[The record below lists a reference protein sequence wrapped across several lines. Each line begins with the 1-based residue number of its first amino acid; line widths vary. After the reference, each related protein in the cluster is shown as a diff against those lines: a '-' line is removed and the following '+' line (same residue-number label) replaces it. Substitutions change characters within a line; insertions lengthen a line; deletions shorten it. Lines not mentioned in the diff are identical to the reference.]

1 MGITIQ
7 ELVKNFKDKNIKNTR
22 VDEHAVENYVKQNVE
37 FKTYIPFRQKRKI
50 AEMVVAK
57 SVRVVDGVK
66 KNDQIEQFISF
77 VVAMISAHTNLEW
90 SNDPIADYDLL
101 AESGLL
107 PLIITEFKQSYDESE
122 IVLKMLISMEMEDNN
137 VNAVFARFLNGILE
151 KVSEVGDAITES
163 VDADNLQAIFG
174 ENFKVEDLAKLSGL
188 LNKYNN

>member
-1 MGITIQ
+1 MQIKEFVTQ
-7 ELVKNFKDKNIKNTR
+7 FKTRNIKNTR

-37 FKTYIPFRQKRKI
+37 FKTYIPFRQKRRI

-66 KNDQIEQFISF
+66 KNDQIEQFVSF
-77 VVAMISAHTNLEW
+77 VVAMISAHTNLEF
-90 SNDPIADYDLL
+90 SDDPVADYDLL

-107 PLIITEFKQSYDESE
+107 PLIIMEFKQSYDESE

-151 KVSEVGDAITES
+151 KVNEIGDALTES
-163 VDADNLQAIFG
+163 ADGTNLQNIFG